1 MMMNTLIKIVFLF
14 SSFLCLSQND
24 IVSSGGEASSE
35 NGSFSYSVGQILISQ
50 IDPPSSSWSDEAITI
65 NHGVQQFFIP
75 RCQNNENIKISAS
88 PNPSKGLVNVELS
101 NWDDIGVNLSVYDVL
116 GRSILSQPLS
126 KNKTQL
132 NLTELNSGIYLIS
145 INNVCGGVST
155 FKLIISNN
163 K

>member
-35 NGSFSYSVGQILISQ
+35 NGSFSYSVGQIQISQ
-50 IDPPSSSWSDEAITI
+50 IHPPSSSWSDEAITI
-65 NHGVQQFFIP
+65 NHVVQQFFIP

-101 NWDDIGVNLSVYDVL
+101 NWDDIEVNLSVYDVL